1 MPRALL
7 FRLWL
12 PTVRFITA
20 VFIVIGLSANQV
32 VLADW
37 EAFKSAPVGSVES
50 KIIRGFVSRPEGTG
64 PFPAI
69 IIAHGCFGVEQNQFE
84 WVQRLNA
91 WGYVTVIID
100 SFTPRGVKSVCSD
113 PDLVSPETRAFDV
126 FGAAAYL
133 RKQSFVNHQKIGLI
147 GFSHGAWTVLC
158 AAQKKFAAQAQEAPL
173 QAAVAYYPWCPRFG
187 LKETN
192 TPLLV
197 LMGKE
202 DDWTPLDRCER
213 LLAAQDEEFKSYVR
227 LIAYD
232 HAYHGFDDSSNQPGT
247 EFDGHV
253 IAFDGDA
260 AAKSIDDAK
269 AFFTLYLNHM

>member
-1 MPRALL
+1 MSCFFL
-7 FRLWL
+7 FRLCP
-12 PTVRFITA
+12 PTVRFATT
-20 VFIVIGLSANQV
+20 VFFVVVLGSNQV

-37 EAFKSAPVGSVES
+37 EPFKSAPVASAKS
-50 KIIRGFVSRPEGTG
+50 KTIRGLVSRPEGIG

-84 WVQRLNA
+84 WAQRLNA

-100 SFTPRGVKSVCSD
+100 SFTSREVKSVCSD
-113 PDLVSPETRAFDV
+113 PDLVSPDTRAFDV

-133 RKQSFVNHQKIGLI
+133 RKQSFVNPQKIGLI
-147 GFSHGAWTVLC
+147 GFSHGGWTVLY
-158 AAQKKFAAQAQEAPL
+158 AAQRKFAAAAQEDPL

-202 DDWTPLDRCER
+202 DDWTPVDRCER
-213 LLAAQDEEFKSYVR
+213 LLGAHDEEFKQFVR
-227 LIAYD
+227 LIAYN
-232 HAYHGFDDSSNQPGT
+232 HAYHGFDDSSNEPGT

-253 IAFDGDA
+253 IAFDSDA
-260 AAKSIDDAK
+260 AAKSIIDSK
-269 AFFTLYLNHM
+269 AFFTLYLD